1 MSEAL
6 ITKKA
11 IAQGLKDLT
20 LAKPFGK
27 ISIGDITSACGLN
40 RQTFY
45 YHFQDKYEPVSYT
58 HLPSLKQRVYP
69 NPGKNQNIC
78 RRVILFSASLKLDK
92 RSLLHYNEQCSCW
105 NVLKS

>member
-45 YHFQDKYEPVSYT
+45 YHFQDKYE
-58 HLPSLKQRVYP
+58 
-69 NPGKNQNIC
+69 
-78 RRVILFSASLKLDK
+78 
-92 RSLLHYNEQCSCW
+92 LLSWIYYNEGFIYVMDGITLENWHEKLKDLLDTMKADQEFYRNTIK
-105 NVLKS
+105 NVFR

>member
-1 MSEAL
+1 MSESL

-20 LAKPFGK
+20 LTKPFGK

-45 YHFQDKYEPVSYT
+45 YHFQDKYE
-58 HLPSLKQRVYP
+58 
-69 NPGKNQNIC
+69 
-78 RRVILFSASLKLDK
+78 
-92 RSLLHYNEQCSCW
+92 LLSWIYYNEGFLYVMDGITLENW
-105 NVLKS
+105 HEKLKDLLDTMKADQEF